1 MTDTTIKALLAA
13 FAAGFSIQQLLE
25 ILDGPLSLL
34 LTNQTVKKSVLGIL
48 SLAIGLLVASKGQ
61 IHIFQLLGSSTATF
75 PSALDTFLTAVF
87 ISAGTEGFN
96 SLLKFA
102 NYKKEEAKTSAA
114 TQKSKLSAQDLSSVN
129 FQKESS
135 EKAKNAVS

>member
-1 MTDTTIKALLAA
+1 MTDTTIKALLVA

-25 ILDGPLSLL
+25 ILDPPFSLF
-34 LTNQTVKKSVLGIL
+34 LTNQTVKKSVLGLL
-48 SLAIGLLVASKGQ
+48 SLAIGLLVAWKGQ
-61 IHIFQLLGSSTATF
+61 IHIFQLLSASTTTF
-75 PSALDTFLTAVF
+75 PTELDTFLTAVF

-114 TQKSKLSAQDLSSVN
+114 AQKSKLSPQELSSVN
-129 FQKESS
+129 FQK
-135 EKAKNAVS
+135 AVS

>member
-13 FAAGFSIQQLLE
+13 FAAGFSIQQFLE
-25 ILDGPLSLL
+25 ILDAPLSLFL
-34 LTNQTVKKSVLGIL
+34 SNRTVKKSVLGFL
-48 SLAIGLLVASKGQ
+48 SLIIGFLVASQGQ
-61 IHIFQLLGSSTATF
+61 IHIFQLLGASTATF
-75 PSALDTFLTAVF
+75 PPALDTFLTAVF

-114 TQKSKLSAQDLSSVN
+114 AQKSKLTATDLSSVN
-129 FQKESS
+129 FQKTTS
-135 EKAKNAVS
+135 

>member
-13 FAAGFSIQQLLE
+13 FAAGFSIQQFLE
-25 ILDGPLSLL
+25 ILDAPLSLL
-34 LTNQTVKKSVLGIL
+34 LTNQTVKKSALGLL
-48 SLAIGLLVASKGQ
+48 SLVMGLLVASKGQ
-61 IHIFQLLGSSTATF
+61 IHIFQLLGASTF
-75 PSALDTFLTAVF
+75 PISLDTFLTAVF

-114 TQKSKLSAQDLSSVN
+114 AQKSKLSAQDLSSVN
-129 FQKESS
+129 FQKS
-135 EKAKNAVS
+135 VS

>member
-25 ILDGPLSLL
+25 ILDAPLSLF
-34 LTNQTVKKSVLGIL
+34 LTNQSVKKTVLGVL
-48 SLAIGLLVASKGQ
+48 SLILGLLVASQGQ
-61 IHIFQLLGSSTATF
+61 IHIFQLLGVSAAF
-75 PSALDTFLTAVF
+75 PPALDTFLTAVF

-114 TQKSKLSAQDLSSVN
+114 AQKSKLSAQDLSSVN
-129 FQKESS
+129 FQKT
-135 EKAKNAVS
+135 VS